1 MSILERFGNPS
12 DQISNRRSSVRIHCI
27 EHRLEGFRGGEGA
40 ALLAV
45 RGIAQ
50 SARYDRDDPAVLLAG
65 QRAGAY
71 RRVQQGGA
79 NSCPRTR
86 TWICQKVTAL
96 EQLLAERDEA
106 LEYQTATSPRSVS
119 LAAMTTLEDIEKA
132 VTQLPAD
139 QLAKFRAWFE
149 EFEAA
154 RFDRRIERDAK
165 AGRLDKLAEQA
176 LADFRAGRARN
187 L

>member
-1 MSILERFGNPS
+1 MTPES
-12 DQISNRRSSVRIHCI
+12 RS
-27 EHRLEGFRGGEGA
+27 G
-40 ALLAV
+40 
-45 RGIAQ
+45 
-50 SARYDRDDPAVLLAG
+50 
-65 QRAGAY
+65 
-71 RRVQQGGA
+71 
-79 NSCPRTR
+79 
-86 TWICQKVTAL
+86 
-96 EQLLAERDEA
+96 
-106 LEYQTATSPRSVS
+106 S

-176 LADFRAGRARN
+176 LADFRADRARD